1 MRRDADLVELKMPVD
16 YKQLATGK
24 FYEDLTEGL
33 TIRHPITRTVTETDN
48 LLFSTLTH
56 NVAWLH
62 LDEEY
67 CKTTQYGQRLVNSNF
82 TLSLA
87 SGLTVIDTTLGT
99 TLGNLGYDQVKFPKP
114 VFFGDT
120 LHVESE
126 VVSRRESKSMPN
138 AGIVVFETR
147 AYNQRDEMVLSFQR
161 TGLMMKREA

>member
-1 MRRDADLVELKMPVD
+1 MPVD
-16 YKQLATGK
+16 YKALATGK
-24 FYEDLTEGL
+24 FYEDLEVGL
-33 TIRHPITRTVTETDN
+33 VIRHPITRTVTETDN

-67 CKTTQYGQRLVNSNF
+67 CKGTPFGQRLVNSNF

-87 SGLTVIDTTLGT
+87 SGITVGDTTLGT
-99 TLGNLGYDQVKFPKP
+99 TLGNLGYNDVKFPKP

-126 VVSRRESKSMPN
+126 VMSRRESKSMPH
-138 AGIVVFETR
+138 AGIVEFETR
-147 AYNQRDEMVLSFQR
+147 GYNQRDELVVSFRR
-161 TGLMMKREA
+161 TGLMLKREAA

>member
-1 MRRDADLVELKMPVD
+1 MPVD
-16 YKQLATGK
+16 YKALATGK
-24 FYEDLTEGL
+24 YYEDLEEGL
-33 TIRHPITRTVTETDN
+33 VIHHPITRTVTETDN

-67 CKTTQYGQRLVNSNF
+67 SKSTIFGRRLVNSNF

-99 TLGNLGYDQVKFPKP
+99 TLGNLGYDAVKFPNP

-120 LHVESE
+120 VHVVSE
-126 VVSRRESKSMPN
+126 VISRRESKSMPH
-138 AGIVVFETR
+138 AGIVEFETR
-147 AYNQRDEMVLSFQR
+147 GYNQDDKLVVTFRR
-161 TGLMMKREA
+161 TGLMMKRERHEAG

>member
-1 MRRDADLVELKMPVD
+1 MPVD
-16 YKQLATGK
+16 YKALATGK
-24 FYEDLTEGL
+24 FYEDLEEGL
-33 TIRHPITRTVTETDN
+33 VIRHPITRTVTETDN

-67 CKTTQYGQRLVNSNF
+67 SKTTMYGRRLMNSNF

-99 TLGNLGYDQVKFPKP
+99 TLGNLGYDAVKFPKP

-120 LHVESE
+120 IHVESE
-126 VVSRRESKSMPN
+126 VISRRESRSMPH
-138 AGIVVFETR
+138 AGIVEFETR
-147 AYNQRDEMVLSFQR
+147 GYNQNDEMVVAFRR
-161 TGLMMKREA
+161 TGLMMKRESLPAG

>member
-1 MRRDADLVELKMPVD
+1 MPVD
-16 YKQLATGK
+16 YKALATGK
-24 FYEDLTEGL
+24 FFEELEVGL
-33 TIRHPITRTVTETDN
+33 IIRHPITRTVTETDN

-67 CKTTQYGQRLVNSNF
+67 AKTTMYGKRLVNSNF

-99 TLGNLGYDQVKFPKP
+99 TMGNLGYNDVKFPKP

-120 LHVESE
+120 IHVESE
-126 VVSRRESKSMPN
+126 VISRRESKSMPN
-138 AGIVVFETR
+138 AGIVEFETR
-147 AYNQRDEMVLSFQR
+147 GYNQTDDMVVTFRR
-161 TGLMMKREA
+161 TGLMMKRESPAGS

>member
-1 MRRDADLVELKMPVD
+1 MPVD
-16 YKQLATGK
+16 YKALATGK
-24 FYEDLTEGL
+24 FYEELEVGL
-33 TIRHPITRTVTETDN
+33 VIRHPITRTVTETDN

-67 CKTTQYGQRLVNSNF
+67 CKTTQFGQRLVNSNF

-87 SGLTVIDTTLGT
+87 SGITVGDTTLGT
-99 TLGNLGYDQVKFPKP
+99 TLGNLGYNDVKFPKP

-126 VVSRRESKSMPN
+126 VMSRRESKSMPH
-138 AGIVVFETR
+138 AGIVEFETR
-147 AYNQRDEMVLSFQR
+147 GYNQRDELVISFRR
-161 TGLMMKREA
+161 TGLMLKREAA